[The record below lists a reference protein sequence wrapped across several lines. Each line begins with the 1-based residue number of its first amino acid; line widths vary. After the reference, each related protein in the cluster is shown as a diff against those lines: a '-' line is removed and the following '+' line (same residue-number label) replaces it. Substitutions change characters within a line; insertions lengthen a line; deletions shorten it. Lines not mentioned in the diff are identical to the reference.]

1 MFGITNKNTYLF
13 RYLTLFKK
21 VCDYTLLY
29 KGMKKNL
36 SVIISLIALVLSVY
50 ASFVCDKR
58 LEADWMGVIVG
69 ILSLLVTTLIGWNI
83 YNLIDINQTRK
94 QINQV
99 ETKLSSSL
107 ETSLYEVQMTAF
119 FVFLNKEH
127 KTSDDY
133 FHLWLHGLS
142 AMNHLTKVGK
152 YQDCSDLS
160 KMILNEVNNLKNTDW
175 NKTQLE
181 SLMELLLSMNDAKNI
196 EEFPTLCG
204 ILWGYPALKKN

>member
-1 MFGITNKNTYLF
+1 
-13 RYLTLFKK
+13 
-21 VCDYTLLY
+21 
-29 KGMKKNL
+29 MKKNL
-36 SVIISLIALVLSVY
+36 SVIISLIALALSITTLCNAYPRELGLDYLGLILGVLS
-50 ASFVCDKR
+50 
-58 LEADWMGVIVG
+58 I
-69 ILSLLVTTLIGWNI
+69 LVTTLLGWNI
-83 YNLIDINQTRK
+83 YTLIDFNQTRK

-119 FVFLNKEH
+119 FVFHQKKD
-127 KTSDDY
+127 KTSEDY

-142 AMNHLTKVGK
+142 AMSHLTRVGK

-160 KMILNEVNNLKNTDW
+160 KMLLSEVDSLKNTSW
-175 NKTQLE
+175 NEKQLD
-181 SLMELLLSMNDAKNI
+181 SLMGLLLSMNDAKNI